1 MEQNIK
7 VYRKAKLISVRKS
20 DRCIYPDWTWREE
33 FLGKTGIL
41 EVHKNS
47 YNTKRKYYFCF
58 ECAELEDILTS
69 GDGEMSIDKNKVI
82 FTTRNSVYEFDIG
95 GEYTCKNAEQ
105 AVTEHCESV
114 RTVGGKADL
123 SSAQR
128 KTDCRCINASSVNH
142 KKRCS
147 RRWICIKKI
156 SKVLNCAKITA

>member
-33 FLGKTGIL
+33 FLCKTGIL

-58 ECAELEDILTS
+58 ECAELDDMLTS
-69 GDGEMSIDKNKVI
+69 GDGEMLIDKNKVT

-95 GEYTCKNAEQ
+95 GE
-105 AVTEHCESV
+105 
-114 RTVGGKADL
+114 
-123 SSAQR
+123 
-128 KTDCRCINASSVNH
+128 
-142 KKRCS
+142 
-147 RRWICIKKI
+147 
-156 SKVLNCAKITA
+156 